1 MIKIENILY
10 VDYEKYDG
18 KNAVVLS
25 DRKVVKGKLSYDD
38 DRLFFCCDDPNYDGY
53 TCSKK
58 YGFTYS
64 WKLSDHCLDGVAL
77 EDGEELNIPE
87 LRFSKLSVAGSKVKF
102 KISDEL
108 YEKLKALKDLGTISL
123 LENFVIT
130 FNSSSGFTCGSVRFR
145 ISEVNTGRAISFDD
159 RRTAKRAYRIFLS
172 YYLPDVEMEGIKYKV
187 AYPVAF
193 NSSDII
199 FQNRITINKGDFIN
213 RVAGEC
219 LNKHVDEFLVS
230 GLVLPVKASTKE
242 EYVQKAVNYL
252 YKLGC
257 KVFRIRKDDCGNN
270 ILSSFSTWISLKG
283 TEYILARHFTSG
295 YNWATD
301 WVKKS
306 DCIEVY
312 TSEAN
317 HNSVYYV
324 NDKKTLENTFI
335 SISGKRCL
343 VMNGAKIDGVRMD
356 SSEVETYASRDEL
369 TYERHLNENMV
380 EVNGYKYFK
389 NTLKRQ
395 DIFKCDNC
403 GRYHFINNYLHQ
415 IGNSKLCRNC
425 ACASEEKFHNYGY
438 KPSCLFHH
446 IKDEDKTKLY
456 LGMELEFGCADTNN
470 IVNLISDYLGE
481 KENIAYMKRDASVQG
496 IELVFQPYTF
506 KAFKEMTNKQL
517 YPLLKKL
524 ISKGCKGHNE
534 GGIHIHTSLDAWSPD
549 QLVNLYTFF
558 YSHTGNH
565 AFIKRVAQ
573 RKEKLDHWA
582 SLTNIDVSNHENDIK
597 EKYYNDISSSRYT
610 ALNMTCHTL
619 EFRIFNSSLRYDRVL
634 KNAEFVCSLYE
645 FTKTDNPMY
654 VKDYLNWLKDNSE
667 EYKELIDFLNETEK
681 V

>member
-1 MIKIENILY
+1 MIKLKNILY
-10 VDYEKYDG
+10 ADYEKYDG

-25 DRKVVKGKLSYDD
+25 HGKVVKGKLSYDD
-38 DRLFFCCDDPNYDGY
+38 DRLYFCCDDPNYDGR

-58 YGFTYS
+58 YGYIYS
-64 WKLSDHCLDGVAL
+64 WSLSSRCLDGVAL

-87 LRFSKLSVAGSKVKF
+87 LRFSKLSVSGSKVKF

-123 LENFVIT
+123 LEDFVIT
-130 FNSSSGFTCGSVRFR
+130 FNSSSRYTCGSVRFR
-145 ISEVNTGRAISFDD
+145 ISEINTGRAISFDD
-159 RRTAKRAYRIFLS
+159 RITAKRAYRRFLS
-172 YYLPDVEMEGIKYKV
+172 YYLPEVEMEGIKYKV
-187 AYPVAF
+187 AYPIAF
-193 NSSDII
+193 NSSDLM
-199 FQNRITINKGDFIN
+199 FQNRLTINKGNFIN

-219 LNKHVDEFLVS
+219 LNKYVAEFLIS
-230 GLVLPVKASTKE
+230 GFVLPVKASTKE
-242 EYVQKAVNYL
+242 EYIQKALKYL

-257 KVFRIRKDDCGNN
+257 KAFKIRKDDCGNN
-270 ILSSFSTWISLKG
+270 ILTNFSTWTSQKG
-283 TEYILARHFTSG
+283 TEYIYARYITSS
-295 YNWATD
+295 YSWTRD
-301 WVKKS
+301 WCKKS
-306 DCIEVY
+306 DCVEVY
-312 TSEAN
+312 GSGAN
-317 HNSVYYV
+317 NKPEYYV
-324 NDKKTLENTFI
+324 NDERILEDTFV

-369 TYERHLNENMV
+369 TCDWHLKENMV
-380 EVNGYKYFK
+380 EVNGYKYHK

-403 GRYHFINNYLHQ
+403 GRYYFINNYLHQ
-415 IGNSKLCRNC
+415 IGNSKLCRDC
-425 ACASEEKFHNYGY
+425 ACDSEEKFHCYSY

-446 IKDEDKTKLY
+446 IKDENKTNLY
-456 LGMELEFGCADTNN
+456 LGMELEFGCNDTND
-470 IVNLISDYLGE
+470 IVNLISNYLGE
-481 KENIAYMKRDASVQG
+481 KENVAYMKKDASVQG
-496 IELVFQPYTF
+496 VELVFQPYTF

-558 YSHTGNH
+558 YSHTENH

-573 RKEKLDHWA
+573 RKEKLDQWA
-582 SLTNIDVSNHENDIK
+582 SLTNINVSNHENDIK
-597 EKYYNDISSSRYT
+597 EKYYMDISSSRYT
-610 ALNMTCHTL
+610 ALNMTRHTL

-654 VKDYLNWLKDNSE
+654 VKDYLNWLKDNPE
-667 EYKELIDFLNETEK
+667 EYKELIDFLNETEEI
-681 V
+681 

>member
-1 MIKIENILY
+1 MRKLSNIGC

-25 DRKVVKGKLSYDD
+25 DGKVVKGKLSYDGD
-38 DRLFFCCDDPNYDGY
+38 ALFFCCDDPNYDGRN
-53 TCSKK
+53 TTKK
-58 YGFTYS
+58 YGYIYS
-64 WKLSDHCLDGVAL
+64 WNLTSRCLDGIAL
-77 EDGEELNIPE
+77 QDGEELNIPE
-87 LRFSKLSVAGSKVKF
+87 LRFSKLSISGSKVKF
-102 KISDEL
+102 KIPDEI
-108 YEKLKALKDLGTISL
+108 YEKLKALKEFEEISL
-123 LENFVIT
+123 LEDFVIT
-130 FNSSSGFTCGSVRFR
+130 FNSSSRFTCGTVKFR
-145 ISEVNTGRAISFDD
+145 ISETNTGRAIDFDNK
-159 RRTAKRAYRIFLS
+159 RTAKRAYRRFLGF
-172 YYLPDVEMEGIKYKV
+172 YLPEVEVDGIKCKV
-187 AYPVAF
+187 AYPCF
-193 NSSDII
+193 FDSSDIY
-199 FQNRITINKGDFIN
+199 FQNRLSIDKGDFIN
-213 RVAGEC
+213 CVANER
-219 LNKHVDEFLVS
+219 LNKYVDEFLAK
-230 GLVLPVKASTKE
+230 GLVLPVKASNKE
-242 EYVQKAVNYL
+242 EYVQKAINYL

-257 KVFRIRKDDCGNN
+257 KVFRIKKDDCGNN
-270 ILSSFSTWISLKG
+270 ILTNFSTWTSQKG
-283 TEYILARHFTSG
+283 TEYVYARTITRG
-295 YNWATD
+295 YDWSNEWA
-301 WVKKS
+301 KKS
-306 DCIEVY
+306 DCFQVY
-312 TSEAN
+312 TCGVN
-317 HNSVYYV
+317 NKPVYFV
-324 NDKKTLENTFI
+324 NNEKTLENTFV
-335 SISGKRCL
+335 SVSGKRCI
-343 VMNGAKIDGVRMD
+343 VSNSSVIDDVRMD
-356 SSEVETYASRDEL
+356 DSEIETYCFKDDL
-369 TYERHLNENMV
+369 TREWHLKENMV
-380 EVNGYKYFK
+380 MINGYTYHK

-403 GRYHFINNYLHQ
+403 GRYYFVNHYLHQ

-558 YSHTGNH
+558 YSHTSNH

-582 SLTNIDVSNHENDIK
+582 SLTNINVSNHENDIK
-597 EKYYNDISSSRYT
+597 GKYYMDISSSRYT
-610 ALNMTCHTL
+610 ALNMTRHTL

-634 KNAEFVCSLYE
+634 KNAEFVCSLFE
-645 FTKTDNPMY
+645 FTKTDKPMY
-654 VKDYLNWLKDNSE
+654 VKDYLDWLKDNPE
-667 EYKELIDFLNETEK
+667 EYKELIDFLNETEE

>member
-1 MIKIENILY
+1 MIKLENILY

-25 DRKVVKGKLSYDD
+25 GRKVVKGKLSYDD
-38 DRLFFCCDDPNYDGY
+38 NRLFFCCDDPNYDGY

-64 WKLSDHCLDGVAL
+64 WNLSSRCLDGVAL
-77 EDGEELNIPE
+77 EDDEELNIPE

-108 YEKLKALKDLGTISL
+108 YEKLKALKDLGMISL
-123 LENFVIT
+123 LEDFVIT
-130 FNSSSGFTCGSVRFR
+130 FNSSSGFTCSSVRFR
-145 ISEVNTGRAISFDD
+145 ISEVNKSRAISFDD
-159 RRTAKRAYRIFLS
+159 RRTAKRIYRRFLS

-193 NSSDII
+193 KRSNII
-199 FQNRITINKGDFIN
+199 FQNRITINKETFIN

-219 LNKHVDEFLVS
+219 LNKYVDEFLVS
-230 GLVLPVKASTKE
+230 GFVFPVKASTKE

-252 YKLGC
+252 YKLGY

-270 ILSSFSTWISLKG
+270 ILTSFSTWISLKE
-283 TEYILARHFTSG
+283 TEYILARHLTSK
-295 YNWATD
+295 YNWTID

-312 TSEAN
+312 TSGTN
-317 HNSVYYV
+317 HNPVYYV
-324 NDKKTLENTFI
+324 NNKKTLENTFI

-343 VMNGAKIDGVRMD
+343 VINETKIDGVRMD
-356 SSEVETYASRDEL
+356 ISEVGTYTSRDEL
-369 TYERHLNENMV
+369 TRKWHLNENMV

-403 GRYHFINNYLHQ
+403 GRYHFINGNLHQ

-425 ACASEEKFHNYGY
+425 ACVSEEKFHNYGY

-456 LGMELEFGCADTNN
+456 LGMELEFGCADINN

-506 KAFKEMTNKQL
+506 KAFKEMTNKKL

-558 YSHTGNH
+558 YSHKENH

-610 ALNMTCHTL
+610 ALNMTRHTL

-667 EYKELIDFLNETEK
+667 EYKELIDFLNETEE

>member
-1 MIKIENILY
+1 MIKLENILY
-10 VDYEKYDG
+10 ADYEKYDG
-18 KNAVVLS
+18 KNATVLS
-25 DRKVVKGKLSYDD
+25 DGKVVKGKLSYDD
-38 DRLFFCCDDPNYDGY
+38 DKLFFCCDNLNFDGY

-58 YGFTYS
+58 YGYTYS
-64 WKLSDHCLDGVAL
+64 WNLSSHCLDGATL

-102 KISDEL
+102 KIPDEI
-108 YEKLKALKDLGTISL
+108 YEKLKALKNFGEISL
-123 LENFVIT
+123 LKDFIIT
-130 FNSSSGFTCGSVRFR
+130 FDSSSRFTCGCVKFR
-145 ISEVNTGRAISFDD
+145 ISGINTGRAISFTD
-159 RRTAKRAYRIFLS
+159 RGTAKKVYRRFLS
-172 YYLPDVEMEGIKYKV
+172 YYLPEVEMEGVKYKV
-187 AYPVAF
+187 AYPITF
-193 NSSDII
+193 KSSDII
-199 FQNRITINKGDFIN
+199 FQNRLTIDKGEFIN
-213 RVAGEC
+213 RVVGGG
-219 LNKHVDEFLVS
+219 LIKYVNEFLVA
-230 GLVLPVKASTKE
+230 GFVLPVKASTKE
-242 EYVQKAVNYL
+242 EYIQKAINYL

-257 KVFRIRKDDCGNN
+257 KAFKIRKDDCGNN
-270 ILSSFSTWISLKG
+270 ILTSFSTWTSQKG
-283 TEYILARHFTSG
+283 TEYIYAR
-295 YNWATD
+295 YVLNEYDWCNDWA
-301 WVKKS
+301 KKS
-306 DCIEVY
+306 DCVEIY
-312 TSEAN
+312 TSGAN
-317 HNSVYYV
+317 NKPVYYI
-324 NDKKTLENTFI
+324 NDERVLANTFV

-343 VMNGAKIDGVRMD
+343 LCSASKIDGVRMD
-356 SSEVETYASRDEL
+356 GSEVETYASRDEL
-369 TYERHLNENMV
+369 TLDWHLKENMV
-380 EVNGYKYFK
+380 EVNGYKYHK

-403 GRYHFINNYLHQ
+403 GKYYFVNHYLHQ

-425 ACASEEKFHNYGY
+425 ACASEEKFHSYGY

-470 IVNLISDYLGE
+470 IVNFISDYLGE

-558 YSHTGNH
+558 YSHTENH

-582 SLTNIDVSNHENDIK
+582 SLTNINVSNHENDIK
-597 EKYYNDISSSRYT
+597 EKYYMDISSSRYT
-610 ALNMTCHTL
+610 ALNMTRHTL

-634 KNAEFVCSLYE
+634 KNAEFVYSLFE

-654 VKDYLNWLKDNSE
+654 VKDYLNWLKNNSE
-667 EYKELIDFLNETEK
+667 EYKELIDFLNETEE